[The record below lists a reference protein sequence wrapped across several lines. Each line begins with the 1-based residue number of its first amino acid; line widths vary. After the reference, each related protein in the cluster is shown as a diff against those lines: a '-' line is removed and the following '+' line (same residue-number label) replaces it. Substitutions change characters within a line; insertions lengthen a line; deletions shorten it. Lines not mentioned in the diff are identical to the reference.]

1 MADLSAF
8 TLSLGESLRAV
19 LEAVNRSGKQI
30 ALVVDTDRRFAGV
43 VTDGDIRRAIARGA
57 SLDTKVDEVVNRKP
71 LVGPAGLSATE
82 ALEIMRARSV
92 RHLPLL
98 DAERRVVDM
107 LRLED
112 LVALPPL
119 TARAVIMAGGEGRR
133 LRPLTESTP
142 KPLIAVDGKP
152 LIEIMIE
159 RLRRSGV
166 TDIIIALHHK
176 SELIREQL
184 GDGTRL
190 GVRIDYALEPKPLGT
205 MGALTLLRDRLDAPF
220 FVVNADILTKCDFRA
235 MWEFHQDQASA
246 AMTVGVSIHQVDI
259 PFGEFT
265 LHEGRVTRVEEKPR
279 KEIPVNAGIYILDP
293 SAINMI
299 PPDEFFDATDMIR
312 TLVDHNQFVAA
323 YPVREYWLDV
333 GRRDDLE
340 KANRNVAEERAYR
353 EVLADALDGH
363 GHTLFKRVNEWY
375 TARVGQSNPDNLDQS
390 EQKRTA
396 LEAKAQAE
404 AKMNEID
411 QFLAE
416 KVNRGAAS
424 NFKRNKPDEINTDP
438 WIKLIEDGLAISAM
452 QHRSKRLEEIA
463 ARVRRGEESIKWPL
477 T

>member
-1 MADLSAF
+1 MADLAGCI
-8 TLSLGESLRAV
+8 LGLGASLRDV
-19 LEAVNRSGKQI
+19 LEVMTRSGKQI
-30 ALVVDTDRRFAGV
+30 VLVIDADGRLAGV
-43 VTDGDIRRAIARGA
+43 VTDGDIRRAMLRGA
-57 SLDTKVDEVVNRKP
+57 SLDAKVDEVVNRAP

-82 ALEIMRARSV
+82 ALQLMRTRSV

-98 DAERRVVDM
+98 DAERRVADM

-159 RLRRSGV
+159 RLRQSGV

-176 SELIREQL
+176 SELIRERL

-190 GVRIDYALEPKPLGT
+190 GVRIGYALEPKPLGT
-205 MGALTLLRDRLDAPF
+205 MGALTLLRDRLGAPF

-235 MWEFHQDQASA
+235 MWDFHRDQASA

-299 PPDEFFDATDMIR
+299 PPDEYFDATDMIR

-323 YPVREYWLDV
+323 YPIREYWLDV
-333 GRRDDLE
+333 GRHDDLE
-340 KANRNVAEERAYR
+340 KANRNVAEEKAYR
-353 EVLADALDGH
+353 EILADALDGH
-363 GHTLFKRVNEWY
+363 GHTFFKRVIEWY
-375 TARVGQSNPDNLDQS
+375 TARVGQLNPGQ
-390 EQKRTA
+390 EERKKAEA
-396 LEAKAQAE
+396 LEARKKAE
-404 AKMNEID
+404 DKMKELDRI
-411 QFLAE
+411 LAE
-416 KVNRGAAS
+416 KVNQGAAFS
-424 NFKRNKPDEINTDP
+424 FMKSRADEPITKPWLGE
-438 WIKLIEDGLAISAM
+438 IEDGAAINSM
-452 QHRSKRLEEIA
+452 WYRSDRLSEIA
-463 ARVRRGEESIKWPL
+463 VQIRKGEEAIKWPL
-477 T
+477 I